1 MEPHLKRPSTM
12 VPQTKTRET
21 DEKPTVS
28 RGGGLQKKKKKPGNV
43 PEEKWKIVPLV
54 PAVVLLFLWE
64 VKSR

>member
-1 MEPHLKRPSTM
+1 MKRPSTM

-28 RGGGLQKKKKKPGNV
+28 RGRGGSKKKKKKKKPGNV